1 MLSGFLYIRSAEM
14 FVQMRYIRPV
24 CAVFLFLFPL
34 ACTGFDEDW
43 DNPMAWDVDHS
54 AWFMP
59 SDTENSSAGLSDFA
73 ATWAYQNVTLSPR
86 KPSVIDLVFE
96 QQEVDMF
103 NKLNTMFS
111 NLFGVQNATADGPW
125 TFVSVV
131 TLMPLRCADV
141 ERVVSLF
148 DNALQQEN
156 PAADISSVAQKL
168 GAEPCNGGICPC
180 LETRRHSVR
189 ALEIRSTSKQRTIS
203 YPANFPYP
211 VRQSSTSLALV

>member
-1 MLSGFLYIRSAEM
+1 M
-14 FVQMRYIRPV
+14 FVQMRYTLPV
-24 CAVFLFLFPL
+24 CTIFLALFPL

-54 AWFMP
+54 AWDMFIP
-59 SDTENSSAGLSDFA
+59 SAPSLDGNSSAGLSDFA
-73 ATWAYQNVTLSPR
+73 NVWAYQNVTLSPR
-86 KPSVIDLVFE
+86 TPSVIDLVFQ

-141 ERVVSLF
+141 ARVVSLF

-180 LETRRHSVR
+180 VETRRHSVR
-189 ALEIRSTSKQRTIS
+189 ALEIRSTSKQRAIS